1 MTRLAAFALIPAL
14 ATSPALAAQ
23 TTPTPIVA
31 VAPVAAAPV
40 VSDDADAHE
49 TRIRLMEILRGLPP
63 AIREVLRHDPSLLGR
78 ADYLTPYPKL
88 AAFLTQHPEVLR
100 SPAFFFGTPLTDDGD
115 PGSRAMRMSQ
125 DVMEGVGGFIF
136 FLSFAAFLAWIVRTV
151 IDYRRWLRLSKVQV
165 EVHSKLLD
173 RMSSHDDLLAY
184 IQSPSGRRFLD
195 SAPIELDGQ
204 PRPTTAALTRVI
216 WSVQAGVVLTAVG
229 LGFWW
234 LGRNVL
240 TDAAQGFS
248 VISTLA
254 LALGMGFIVS
264 AGVSYLISTRH
275 GLIGAE
281 ARAQHE

>member
-1 MTRLAAFALIPAL
+1 M
-14 ATSPALAAQ
+14 
-23 TTPTPIVA
+23 
-31 VAPVAAAPV
+31 
-40 VSDDADAHE
+40 
-49 TRIRLMEILRGLPP
+49 
-63 AIREVLRHDPSLLGR
+63 
-78 ADYLTPYPKL
+78 
-88 AAFLTQHPEVLR
+88 
-100 SPAFFFGTPLTDDGD
+100 
-115 PGSRAMRMSQ
+115 
-125 DVMEGVGGFIF
+125 
-136 FLSFAAFLAWIVRTV
+136 
-151 IDYRRWLRLSKVQV
+151 
-165 EVHSKLLD
+165 
-173 RMSSHDDLLAY
+173 
-184 IQSPSGRRFLD
+184 
-195 SAPIELDGQ
+195 
-204 PRPTTAALTRVI
+204 I

>member
-1 MTRLAAFALIPAL
+1 MTRLAALALIPTL
-14 ATSPALAAQ
+14 AAGPTLAAQ
-23 TTPTPIVA
+23 TTPTPVVVA
-31 VAPVAAAPV
+31 VAPAPV
-40 VSDDADAHE
+40 VADDADAHE
-49 TRIRLMEILRGLPP
+49 SRSRLAEILRSLPP

-78 ADYLTPYPKL
+78 PDYLEPYPRL

-100 SPAFFFGTPLTDDGD
+100 SPAFFLGAPMTDDGD
-115 PGSRAMRMSQ
+115 PGARAMRMSE
-125 DVMEGVGGFIF
+125 DVMEGVGGFVF
-136 FLSFAAFLAWIVRTV
+136 FLSFAGFLAWIVRTV
-151 IDYRRWLRLSKVQV
+151 IDHRRWLRLSKVQV
-165 EVHSKLLD
+165 DVHSKLLD

-204 PRPTTAALTRVI
+204 PKPTAAALTRVV

-229 LGFWW
+229 IGFWW

-240 TDAAQGFS
+240 TDAAQGFA
-248 VISTLA
+248 VIATLG
-254 LALGMGFIVS
+254 LALGAGFIVS

-281 ARAQHE
+281 TRAQHE